1 MSILSLLF
9 LYFPHYQHKAL
20 PQALHSLMYELSN
33 WLFSAFIVD
42 IGLMYGLILNNKNI
56 YHLKEM
62 LKDYYYFVWS
72 FIGCVF
78 YLLRFC
84 VGFLKFSI
92 GAFSLLVSYYYFSCT
107 LAVDEQRVAWLRAF
121 CLSSCIAT
129 LLASQMAFCSVWSIT
144 TYLDLLF

>member
-33 WLFSAFIVD
+33 WLFSTCIVD
-42 IGLMYGLILNNKNI
+42 IGSMYGLILNSKNI

-62 LKDYYYFVWS
+62 LNDYYYFVDLLLV
-72 FIGCVF
+72 VF

-121 CLSSCIAT
+121 CLSSFIAT